1 MMKKIL
7 AIMLTVILVL
17 SFSVSAFAL
26 KSPGGTVYFEV
37 IVNRTNTGENSEVAE
52 KVIVKENGT
61 LELAPVE
68 NDDIAFEGWGFYKK
82 NGNAAK
88 IGEDLKIESVTKA
101 DGSAATEGVDYEIK
115 NGKIVSKNNE
125 YLTIEVKPLKD
136 DVMIS
141 ELYEG
146 VDVDI
151 NVPGTDKP
159 VSPPT
164 ADFSMAV
171 AGLLFAL
178 VVLSGASVVAVKR
191 AR

>member
-37 IVNRTNTGENSEVAE
+37 VVNRTNTGENSDVAE
-52 KVIVKENGT
+52 KVVVKENGT
-61 LELAPVE
+61 IELAPVE

-101 DGSAATEGVDYEIK
+101 DGSVATEGVDYEIK

-146 VDVDI
+146 VDVEI

>member
-136 DVMIS
+136 EVMIS

>member
-37 IVNRTNTGENSEVAE
+37 IVNRTNTGENSDVAE
-52 KVIVKENGT
+52 KVVVKENGT

-88 IGEDLKIESVTKA
+88 IGEDLEIESVTKA
-101 DGSAATEGVDYEIK
+101 DGSVATEGVDYEIK

>member
-37 IVNRTNTGENSEVAE
+37 IVNRTNTGDNSDVAE
-52 KVIVKENGT
+52 KVVVKENGT

-88 IGEDLKIESVTKA
+88 IGEDLEIESVTKA
-101 DGSAATEGVDYEIK
+101 DGSVAKEGVDYEIK

-146 VDVDI
+146 VDVEI

>member
-1 MMKKIL
+1 MKKTL
-7 AIMLTVILVL
+7 AIMLTLILVL

-26 KSPGGTVYFEV
+26 KSPGGTVYYEV
-37 IVNRTNTGENSEVAE
+37 IVNRTNTGENSDVAE
-52 KVIVKENGT
+52 KVTVTENGT
-61 LELAPVE
+61 LALAPVE

-82 NGNAAK
+82 DGNAAK
-88 IGEDLKIESVTKA
+88 IGEDLKVESVTKA
-101 DGSAATEGVDYEIK
+101 DGSAAKEGVDYEIK
-115 NGKIVSKNNE
+115 DGKIVSKNNE
-125 YLTIEVKPLKD
+125 YLTVEIKPLKD
-136 DVMIS
+136 GVMVS

>member
-1 MMKKIL
+1 MKKIL
-7 AIMLTVILVL
+7 AIMLTLILVL

-26 KSPGGTVYFEV
+26 KSPGGTVYYEV
-37 IVNRTNTGENSEVAE
+37 IVNRTNTGENSDVAE
-52 KVIVKENGT
+52 KVTVKENGT
-61 LELAPVE
+61 LVLAPVE

-82 NGNAAK
+82 DGNAAK
-88 IGEDLKIESVTKA
+88 IGEDLKVEGVTKA
-101 DGSAATEGVDYEIK
+101 DGSAAKEGVDYEIK
-115 NGKIVSKNNE
+115 DGKIVSKNNE
-125 YLTIEVKPLKD
+125 YLTVEIKPLKD
-136 DVMIS
+136 GVMVS

-146 VDVDI
+146 VDVNI

-171 AGLLFAL
+171 AGILFAL

>member
-37 IVNRTNTGENSEVAE
+37 IVNRTNTGENSDVAE
-52 KVIVKENGT
+52 KVVVKENGT

-88 IGEDLKIESVTKA
+88 IGEDLEIESVTKA
-101 DGSAATEGVDYEIK
+101 DGSVATEGVDYEIK

-146 VDVDI
+146 VDVEI

>member
-1 MMKKIL
+1 
-7 AIMLTVILVL
+7 
-17 SFSVSAFAL
+17 
-26 KSPGGTVYFEV
+26 
-37 IVNRTNTGENSEVAE
+37 
-52 KVIVKENGT
+52 
-61 LELAPVE
+61 
-68 NDDIAFEGWGFYKK
+68 
-82 NGNAAK
+82 
-88 IGEDLKIESVTKA
+88 
-101 DGSAATEGVDYEIK
+101 
-115 NGKIVSKNNE
+115 
-125 YLTIEVKPLKD
+125 
-136 DVMIS
+136 MIS

-146 VDVDI
+146 VDVEI